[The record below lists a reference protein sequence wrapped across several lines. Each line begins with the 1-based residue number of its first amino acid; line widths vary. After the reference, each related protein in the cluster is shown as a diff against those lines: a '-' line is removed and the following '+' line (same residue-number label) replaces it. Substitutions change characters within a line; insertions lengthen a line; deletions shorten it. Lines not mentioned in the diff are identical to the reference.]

1 VRYADRRS
9 AGATLA
15 AELTRVL
22 PELARDPAPHDAPSP
37 QHGPGPQD
45 VVAPHDAPTPRHASG
60 PHDASSPEQA
70 LGPDDAAQLPAAP
83 ELAGLPGRQGASE
96 REAGD
101 NLEAAIVLGLVRGGV
116 PVAAEVAARLGLPL
130 DVLVVRKL
138 GVPWAPEVAFGA
150 LGPGGVRVANPEVA
164 SHLREPEMAAVARR
178 EAAELA
184 RRELMYRRGRP
195 ALRLAGRTAIV
206 VDDGLATGATARVA
220 VAVARRLGAARVVL
234 AVPVAAQD
242 SIAVLRREADV
253 VVCPLVP
260 AQFGAVSQFYADFR
274 QVGDAVVIRLMA
286 AGRTAGTRGDT
297 PDGTTPG
304 TVEA

>member
-1 VRYADRRS
+1 MRYADRRS

-22 PELARDPAPHDAPSP
+22 PELARDPAPHAAPNP
-37 QHGPGPQD
+37 P
-45 VVAPHDAPTPRHASG
+45 AP
-60 PHDASSPEQA
+60 
-70 LGPDDAAQLPAAP
+70 LGP
-83 ELAGLPGRQGASE
+83 EAGQGA
-96 REAGD
+96 GT
-101 NLEAAIVLGLVRGGV
+101 EAAIVLGLVRGGV

-150 LGPGGVRVANPEVA
+150 LGGVRVANPEVA

-206 VDDGLATGATARVA
+206 VDDGLATGATARAA

-234 AVPVAAQD
+234 AVPVAAHD

-286 AGRTAGTRGDT
+286 AGRTVGTRGNT
-297 PDGTTPG
+297 PDGTAPG